1 MQVMHRMMYSDEAAA
16 TQKVDRSLVRRVG
29 TYAAPYRGMLVGF
42 LLTIILEALLG
53 LAPPLLFRAILD
65 HAIPEKNNHALGV
78 MSLLVIGAAV
88 GGALLG
94 LAERYWSTRIGE
106 GLIYDLRTELFDH
119 VQRLPLAFFTRTQTG
134 SLVSRLNN
142 DVIGAQRAFTGT
154 LGTVVSNVVTV
165 IVTLAAMSQLDWR
178 LTVLSVLL
186 LPLFIIPAKRVGK
199 KLATITRDGMQE
211 NAEMNNI
218 MTERFGVSGA
228 MLVKTYGDEERELGD
243 FSHRAAKVRD
253 IGVRSAMLI
262 RVFMATMGLVGA
274 VGTAAVYWWG
284 GSSVIDGTL
293 TIGTLTALAAL
304 VIRIYEPLTSLT
316 NARIDVMSA
325 FVSFERVFEVLDTP
339 APITDAPNPVNLD
352 PVRGEIRFDE
362 VTFAYPTASSTAVA
376 SLEGNFATQ
385 TDSHELVLRGITATM
400 APGSMTALVG
410 PSGAGKSTMSSLVT
424 RLYDVSSGA
433 ISIDGNDVRQIS
445 LASLRAAI
453 GVVAQDPHMFHTTVG
468 DNLRYARPTATDT
481 ELREACEAAQILEVI
496 ERLPDGFDT
505 VVGER
510 GYRLSGGEKQ
520 RLAIARMLVKN
531 PSIVILDEATS
542 HLDSENEHLVQ
553 TALATALIGRTSIV
567 IAHRL
572 STITAAD
579 QILVMDTGSIVERG
593 THSELLSAGG
603 LYTELYS
610 TLVGASGPSPV
621 SASNAGPA
629 A

>member
-1 MQVMHRMMYSDEAAA
+1 
-16 TQKVDRSLVRRVG
+16 
-29 TYAAPYRGMLVGF
+29 
-42 LLTIILEALLG
+42 
-53 LAPPLLFRAILD
+53 
-65 HAIPEKNNHALGV
+65 
-78 MSLLVIGAAV
+78 
-88 GGALLG
+88 
-94 LAERYWSTRIGE
+94 
-106 GLIYDLRTELFDH
+106 
-119 VQRLPLAFFTRTQTG
+119 
-134 SLVSRLNN
+134 
-142 DVIGAQRAFTGT
+142 
-154 LGTVVSNVVTV
+154 
-165 IVTLAAMSQLDWR
+165 
-178 LTVLSVLL
+178 
-186 LPLFIIPAKRVGK
+186 
-199 KLATITRDGMQE
+199 
-211 NAEMNNI
+211 

-228 MLVKTYGDEERELGD
+228 MVVKTYGDEERELGD

-424 RLYDVSSGA
+424 RLYDVTSGS
-433 ISIDGNDVRQIS
+433 ISIDGSDVRKIS

-579 QILVMDTGSIVERG
+579 QILVMETGNIVERG
-593 THSELLSAGG
+593 THTELLSAGG

-621 SASNAGPA
+621 SVSNAGPA